1 MNPERFAHPL
11 RLPTRRR
18 HPSAILVNG
27 RRVSDSTVDFDAIPI
42 SAVERIEILSDSA
55 AALHGGHAI
64 GGAINIVLRRDH
76 EGAEVQASLER
87 PTGAGGDA
95 EHGSVLWGGA
105 IGDGHMVI
113 GADVFRRQEIRNA
126 DRDYSRASWTPGGS
140 FADAAGVSV
149 GGNTLLI
156 PTRRYDEDGNIVE
169 EYVRDATRNAIARP
183 LGDCMGRAYTGVLA
197 DPYNLPGT
205 GCGVAYDE
213 IAWSTERREQE
224 SLFLDLGHPLGEDV
238 DLYAGVWFAQ
248 SDVVSPR
255 YAPSVG
261 EFSFTP
267 SRELRDKFLDDP
279 DIVGLPDKLTVV
291 HRFVGH
297 GNRDLSGMDL
307 IGGALN
313 VGDRGPSTDPTFP
326 GTSGAD
332 ATLDSIRGRTLFL
345 TAKVSF
351 DP

>member
-18 HPSAILVNG
+18 HRTAILLLAALISVSATDDATAQDMAAGGVPSVASHIPPAAADPAGPVAVIDRTDIELSGMNNVWDLMRSRLGYNSFGLYRPFVLGRG
-27 RRVSDSTVDFDAIPI
+27 RR
-42 SAVERIEILSDSA
+42 
-55 AALHGGHAI
+55 
-64 GGAINIVLRRDH
+64 
-76 EGAEVQASLER
+76 
-87 PTGAGGDA
+87 
-95 EHGSVLWGGA
+95 
-105 IGDGHMVI
+105 
-113 GADVFRRQEIRNA
+113 
-126 DRDYSRASWTPGGS
+126 
-140 FADAAGVSV
+140 VSV
-149 GGNTLLI
+149 GGNTLLV
-156 PTRRYDEDGNIVE
+156 PTRRLDENGNTVE
-169 EYVRDATRNAIARP
+169 VFVPDATGPAIARP

-205 GCGVAYDE
+205 GCGFAYDE

-238 DLYAGVWFAQ
+238 DLYAGVRFAQ

-261 EFSFTP
+261 ELSFTP
-267 SRELRDKFLDDP
+267 SRELRDELLEDS

-297 GNRDLSGMDL
+297 GNRGLSGMDL
-307 IGGALN
+307 IGGVLN

-332 ATLDSIRGRTLFL
+332 TTLDSIRGRTLFL